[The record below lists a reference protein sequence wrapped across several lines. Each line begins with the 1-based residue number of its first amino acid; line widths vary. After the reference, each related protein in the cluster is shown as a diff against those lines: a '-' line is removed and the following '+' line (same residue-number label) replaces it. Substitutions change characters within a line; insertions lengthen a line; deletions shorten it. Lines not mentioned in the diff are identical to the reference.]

1 MNCECDI
8 CKNQRKFIMPK
19 EVIEAAKNGELVLFC
34 GAGISTENKTVLPF
48 SFYEEVQDELNVK
61 DNNLSFS
68 ELMQLYCDKPDGRV
82 KLIKKIKN
90 RFNYIHSFPEIENLA
105 TRFHKELAEQY
116 YIRTIITTNWDTYFE
131 SYCAATPIVTPA
143 DYRVWDEN
151 DRSVLKIHGSISNIG
166 SIIATQDDYE
176 ICAKNLEKG
185 IIGSELKRLLA
196 KKIVVFIG
204 FSFGDDDFTQIMDFI
219 QSEFEGFIPHIYIV
233 TIDERLCS
241 KVNYKN
247 ATYIVT
253 DGTYF
258 LHMLKLEM
266 INQGLLERCNTLPII
281 EGVNDY
287 LHELHEKVSSID
299 MHRYPSVIWS

>member
-1 MNCECDI
+1 
-8 CKNQRKFIMPK
+8 MPK

-204 FSFGDDDFTQIMDFI
+204 QCHLVKSFRDMMDSDLRLVKLWILRIRSFSFFMSYLQYMIRIFPSRRKDNFCFQ
-219 QSEFEGFIPHIYIV
+219 
-233 TIDERLCS
+233 
-241 KVNYKN
+241 K
-247 ATYIVT
+247 
-253 DGTYF
+253 
-258 LHMLKLEM
+258 KL
-266 INQGLLERCNTLPII
+266 P
-281 EGVNDY
+281 
-287 LHELHEKVSSID
+287 SSFCFG
-299 MHRYPSVIWS
+299 